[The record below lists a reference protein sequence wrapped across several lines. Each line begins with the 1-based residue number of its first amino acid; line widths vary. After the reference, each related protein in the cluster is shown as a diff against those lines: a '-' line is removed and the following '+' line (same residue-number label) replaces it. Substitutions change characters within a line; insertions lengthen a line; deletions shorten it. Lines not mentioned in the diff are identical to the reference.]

1 MNITGITVLV
11 FFLLLAVLVSMRL
24 TGPGT
29 NFPNPVGRTM
39 QLVLNP
45 IEKGILTV
53 GNTLKR
59 NTKAL
64 WSFSKV
70 EQENLSL
77 RQQVDQLTSDNL
89 RLKEQVLAG
98 MRFEDLNEGLFR
110 SPTLD
115 KFEKVGA
122 SIINRNPTAWY
133 QTITVNRGTK
143 DGIEINDAVIAQLGL
158 VGKVV
163 TVYPESSEVLLISDG
178 EAQVGALVRSDTG
191 TAAYGIVQ
199 GTYKRSSRLT
209 AAGNFQMLFRRE
221 DYVNV
226 SDLVL
231 TSGLGGVYP
240 KDIPI
245 GKIKQI
251 MLEDSGLL
259 KIAYIEPLVDFDSL
273 EEVII
278 VKTMGEN
285 DALFADC
292 NYVVD

>member
-1 MNITGITVLV
+1 MNITGIAVLV

-24 TGPGT
+24 TGLGT
-29 NFPNPVGRTM
+29 NFPNPVGRTI

-45 IEKGILTV
+45 IEKALLTV
-53 GNTLKR
+53 GNTVKR

-64 WSFSKV
+64 WCFSKV
-70 EQENLSL
+70 EQENSSL
-77 RQQVDQLTSDNL
+77 RQQVDQLTNDNL
-89 RLKEQVLAG
+89 KLKEKVLAG
-98 MRFEDLNEGLFR
+98 MRYEELNEGLFR

-115 KFEKVGA
+115 AFEKVGA

-133 QTITVNRGTK
+133 QTITVNRGAE
-143 DGIEINDAVIAQLGL
+143 DGIEINDAVIAQLGM

-178 EAQVGALVRSDTG
+178 EAQVGALVRGDTG
-191 TAAYGIVQ
+191 TATYGIIQ

-209 AAGNFQMLFRRE
+209 ADGNFQMLFHRE
-221 DYVNV
+221 DDVNV

-251 MLEDSGLL
+251 TLESSGLL
-259 KIAYIEPLVDFDSL
+259 KTAYIEPLVDFDSL

-278 VKTMGEN
+278 VRTNGGK
-285 DALFADC
+285 
-292 NYVVD
+292 

>member
-11 FFLLLAVLVSMRL
+11 FFLLLAILVSMRL
-24 TGPGT
+24 TGLGK
-29 NFPNPVGRTM
+29 NFPNPVGQTM

-45 IEKGILTV
+45 VEKALLNL
-53 GNTLKR
+53 GNTVKR
-59 NTKAL
+59 NSKAL

-77 RQQVDQLTSDNL
+77 RQQVDQLTGDNL
-89 RLKEQVLAG
+89 KLKEQVLAG
-98 MRFEDLNEGLFR
+98 MRFEDLNQGMFR

-115 KFEKVGA
+115 TFDKVGA

-133 QTITVNRGTK
+133 QTMTVNRGAQ
-143 DGIEINDAVIAQLGL
+143 DGIIINDCVIGQLGL

-163 TVYPESSEVLLISDG
+163 AVYPKTSEVLLISDG
-178 EAQVGALVRSDTG
+178 EAQVGALVRDDTG
-191 TAAYGIVQ
+191 AATYGIVQ

-209 AAGNFQMLFRRE
+209 AEGTFQMLFRRE
-221 DYVNV
+221 DDVNV

-251 MLEDSGLL
+251 TLESSGLL
-259 KIAYIEPLVDFDSL
+259 KTANIEPLVDFDSL
-273 EEVII
+273 EEVYI
-278 VKTMGEN
+278 VKTNGGK
-285 DALFADC
+285 
-292 NYVVD
+292 